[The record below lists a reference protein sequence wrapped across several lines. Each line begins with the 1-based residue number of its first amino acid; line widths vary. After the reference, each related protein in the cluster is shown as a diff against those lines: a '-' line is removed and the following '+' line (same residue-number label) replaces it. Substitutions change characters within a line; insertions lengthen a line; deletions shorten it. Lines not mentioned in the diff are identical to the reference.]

1 MECDT
6 WRQHLA
12 SMETRHAEAE
22 KLWNQE
28 KGHLQRQLE
37 QKENVRDLLLED
49 GKTIFVG
56 DCELLMQIMN

>member
-37 QKENVRDLLLED
+37 QKENVN
-49 GKTIFVG
+49 TIQQFCHEMKRYRCV
-56 DCELLMQIMN
+56 LFI

>member
-37 QKENVRDLLLED
+37 QKENVNTTVPSRNE
-49 GKTIFVG
+49 KIQMWFVY
-56 DCELLMQIMN
+56 LS

>member
-12 SMETRHAEAE
+12 SMENRHAEAE

-28 KGHLQRQLE
+28 KQHLQRQLE
-37 QKENVRDLLLED
+37 QKENVSALDV
-49 GKTIFVG
+49 T
-56 DCELLMQIMN
+56 